1 MGGELMEIIKIIIA
15 ALTFAL
21 GWHIW
26 KKAVD
31 RADEFLRK
39 RVSERI
45 YEIIIWSIIIVTY
58 VALFYALF
66 K

>member
-1 MGGELMEIIKIIIA
+1 MEIIKIIIA
-15 ALTFAL
+15 VLAFAL

-26 KKAVD
+26 RKVVD

-39 RVSERI
+39 RVSERT
-45 YEIIIWSIIIVTY
+45 YEIITWSIIIVTY
-58 VALFYALF
+58 VALFYTLL

>member
-1 MGGELMEIIKIIIA
+1 MEIIKIIIT
-15 ALTFAL
+15 ALSFAL
-21 GWHIW
+21 GYCIW
-26 KKAVD
+26 RKIID

-58 VALFYALF
+58 VALFYTLF

>member
-1 MGGELMEIIKIIIA
+1 MEIIKIIIT
-15 ALTFAL
+15 ALSFAL
-21 GWHIW
+21 GYYIW
-26 KKAVD
+26 RKIID

-45 YEIIIWSIIIVTY
+45 YEIIIWVIIIVTY
-58 VALFYALF
+58 VALFCTLF

>member
-1 MGGELMEIIKIIIA
+1 MEIIKIIID

-39 RVSERI
+39 RMSDRT
-45 YEIIIWSIIIVTY
+45 YEIVTWSAIIIIF
-58 VALFYALF
+58 VAFFYTLF

>member
-1 MGGELMEIIKIIIA
+1 MEIIKIIIA

-26 KKAVD
+26 KKADD

-58 VALFYALF
+58 VALFYTLF